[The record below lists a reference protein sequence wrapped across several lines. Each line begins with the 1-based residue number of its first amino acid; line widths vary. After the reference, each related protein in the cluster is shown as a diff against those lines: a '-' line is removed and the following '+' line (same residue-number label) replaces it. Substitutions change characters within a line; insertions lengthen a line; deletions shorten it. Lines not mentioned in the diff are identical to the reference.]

1 MFALSAYIIWV
12 SKIWHCMGWK
22 RNVCGV
28 LVGRPEEMRPL
39 GRPRH
44 RWKRNI
50 NTRQAA
56 YV

>member
-1 MFALSAYIIWV
+1 
-12 SKIWHCMGWK
+12 MGWK

-28 LVGRPEEMRPL
+28 LVRRPEEMRPL

-44 RWKRNI
+44 RWKHNI

-56 YV
+56 SV